1 MLSITTTNGS
11 VPLKCDDYY
20 VKEIATGLDELIF
33 SVSIWDPLYKDIH
46 EETEVIEQSDGA
58 SCRYLVK
65 AIDGGSETAQIKCA
79 IDLDEWNAAFTP
91 SYTITQL
98 NVGEVVQGILPPG
111 WTMVNDSYILTRRS
125 MELEGVTPAGILDVC
140 REAYPGVTYRFDNV
154 NKVIT
159 LMNMDGGQ
167 NLGAFVTRELN
178 LTKSNYKGK
187 STGIIT
193 RLYPYGKDGLT
204 IESVNDGKAYIDN
217 QTYLPRV
224 ICAYWKDER
233 YTDAASLYFAATQR
247 LAELAIPQQSYD
259 LEVIDL
265 AAADPDK
272 YDYLSFPLFSRVSLI
287 DETRS
292 AAKIIHRVIQR
303 WRYPYHPE
311 KNKVTLSTVAPRLQ
325 TQVMQIVKSL
335 NDANSKYNLARTAE
349 QKSAIERV
357 TADILGAKGGAV
369 RLLDTD
375 GDGQPDEIY
384 VADDADPAE
393 AHYVWRWNY
402 AGWGASTNGYNG
414 PFTMAATID
423 SGIVADYI
431 TAGTLSADRIAANSI
446 AVSKLT
452 GSIGSGDW
460 EIDLTN
466 GTMTIGTLA
475 VGKITGSVSGGSGW
489 AINFDTGTMTIGTIS
504 ANNISAGTI
513 NADSITVTNINGQNI
528 KGGTIGS
535 TQLGDGSVV
544 NRVLGGSAVSNAKVL
559 ANTLTSGSMSS
570 GVQTSLAGGDLADSV
585 FNYGASASYGSFTR
599 LYVNGD
605 QFTKQL
611 FSFVDGNGQTIQ
623 GYFLMLYTPE

>member
-1 MLSITTTNGS
+1 MLSMTTTHGS
-11 VPLKCDDYY
+11 VPLLCDDYY
-20 VKEIATGLDELIF
+20 VKELSTGLDELIF
-33 SVSIWDPLYKDIH
+33 TVSIWDPNYKDIQ
-46 EETEVIEQSDGA
+46 EETEILEQSDGA

-65 AIDGGSETAQIKCA
+65 AIDGGDQTAQIKCV

-91 SYTITQL
+91 TYEITQL

-125 MELEGVTPAGILDVC
+125 MTLEGVTPAGILDVC
-140 REAYPGVTYRFDNV
+140 RDAYPGVTYRFDNV
-154 NKVIT
+154 GKVIT
-159 LMNMDGGQ
+159 LENLDGGQ
-167 NLGAFVTRELN
+167 NLGAFATRELN
-178 LTKSNYKGK
+178 LIKSNYKGK
-187 STGIIT
+187 STDIVT

-204 IESVNDGKAYIDN
+204 IAEVNDGKAYIDN

-233 YTDAASLYFAATQR
+233 YTDAGSLFLAATQR
-247 LAELAIPQQSYD
+247 LAELAIPQRSYD

-265 AAADPDK
+265 AATDPEK
-272 YDYLSFPLFSRVSLI
+272 YDFLSFPLFSRVSLI

-311 KNKVTLSTVAPRLQ
+311 KNRVTLATVAPRLQ

-335 NDANSKYNLARTAE
+335 NNANSEYNLSRTAE
-349 QKSAIERV
+349 QVSAIERV

-384 VADDADPAE
+384 VADNADPAQ

-402 AGWGASTNGYNG
+402 AGWGASKNGYNG

-431 TAGTLSADRIAANSI
+431 TAGTLNADRIGANSI

-489 AINFDTGTMTIGTIS
+489 SINFDTGTMTIGRIS
-504 ANNISAGTI
+504 ADNITAGTI

-528 KGGTIGS
+528 KASTIGS
-535 TQLGDGSVV
+535 LQLGDESVV
-544 NRVLGGSAVSNAKVL
+544 NRVLGGSSVSNAKVL

-570 GVQTSLAGGDLADSV
+570 GVQTSLAGGDLADSC
-585 FNYGASASYGSFTR
+585 FNYGVEVLHGAFSSLTIRGQDYIA
-599 LYVNGD
+599 
-605 QFTKQL
+605 QQL
-611 FSFVDGNGQTIQ
+611 PQAAGGYIVLAQVRDNQ
-623 GYFLMLYTPE
+623 G